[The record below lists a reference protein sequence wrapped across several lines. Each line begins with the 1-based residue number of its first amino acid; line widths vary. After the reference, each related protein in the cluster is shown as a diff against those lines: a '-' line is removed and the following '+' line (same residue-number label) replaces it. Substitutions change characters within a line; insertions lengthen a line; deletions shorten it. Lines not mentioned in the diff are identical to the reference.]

1 MWLVQDHLGRAS
13 ETLLR
18 VVTRGFGVSTAESG
32 LYNQETKHI
41 VKRLISYINILRIT
55 EARVLTIKELTNMEG
70 GRLTRM
76 NPRC

>member
-13 ETLLR
+13 ETPLR
-18 VVTRGFGVSTAESG
+18 VVTRGFGVSTAVSG
-32 LYNQETKHI
+32 RYIQETKHI